1 MAEIFL
7 EISGSLSN
15 AVLDFYGKNQFLYNF
30 LIVAY
35 GVILAVAHN
44 NLRTIERWL
53 SARYGMEE
61 WADVLE
67 AFSRDPDE
75 ELEATLKHQVRFS
88 VVASPY
94 FFTLYRINRSNLI
107 KVLGKKHTLPRS
119 KIVEL
124 LEAELKRPAR
134 DNTHE

>member
-15 AVLDFYGKNQFLYNF
+15 AFLDFYGKNQFLYNF

-44 NLRTIERWL
+44 NLRSIERWL
-53 SARYGMEE
+53 SARYDTED

-75 ELEATLKHQVRFS
+75 ELEATLKQQIRFS

-94 FFTLYRINRSNLI
+94 FFTLYRINRRNII

-119 KIVEL
+119 KIGEL
-124 LEAELKRPAR
+124 LAAEPGRPAR
-134 DNTHE
+134 DNNHK